1 MPDIHRMGRNGT
13 TGGRRRWCRARL
25 RRTGALGVT
34 AGLVVLTAA
43 CGASPG
49 AVSSPSASTASA
61 AFLTRLAFVRCV
73 RAHGVSA
80 YPDPDSSG
88 QEPPGTKLLFISN
101 PRFRAASD
109 ACRHLL
115 PDGGHPTQA
124 PQANA
129 MTDAG
134 AVRLAGCM
142 RTHGYP
148 AFPDPTID
156 SVGQPVFNVQAA
168 GIAPHSPQVLATL
181 RGCLSRL
188 HLTGLPQTSS

>member
-1 MPDIHRMGRNGT
+1 MIEEAGLDKA
-13 TGGRRRWCRARL
+13 ARP
-25 RRTGALGVT
+25 RRTGVLAVT
-34 AGLVVLTAA
+34 VGLVLLTAA
-43 CGASPG
+43 CGGSPG

-61 AFLTRLAFVRCV
+61 SVTSRLAYVQCV
-73 RAHGVSA
+73 RAHGVPN
-80 YPDPDSSG
+80 YPDPDSNG
-88 QEPPGTKLLFISN
+88 QEPPGTKQLFISN

-115 PDGGHPTQA
+115 PNGGHPTQT
-124 PQANA
+124 PQPDAL
-129 MTDAG
+129 TQAG

-148 AFPDPTID
+148 SFPDPTID

-181 RGCLSRL
+181 RRCLSLL